1 MAATI
6 YFIEGAEHV
15 VTIPIT
21 GFVPL
26 SGYEASIQF
35 RKESGEVV
43 MDFRTINDTLTIS
56 DQNII
61 MNILPP
67 MSQGKSGKG
76 KWQLALWTD
85 PLLDTIKFDPCDYII
100 QKAPNQP

>member
-1 MAATI
+1 MTI
-6 YFIEGAEHV
+6 INFIEGAEHV
-15 VTIPIT
+15 VTIPII

-26 SGYEASIQF
+26 SNYSASIQF
-35 RKESGEVV
+35 RKETGELV
-43 MDFRTINDTLTIS
+43 MSFSTIKGTLVIS
-56 DQNII
+56 SQNII

-67 MSQGKSGKG
+67 MSQGKSGRG

-85 PLLDTIKFDPCDYII
+85 SSLDTIKFDPCDYII